1 MVKRI
6 FGIIFALVGLA
17 AIIVAIIYGIQAV
30 QTLINYLNTGIDP
43 LTPLELVILIV
54 MIGVWAALGIIG
66 LAVFIPS
73 LIVAIKGPKKKK
85 EIVK

>member
-43 LTPLELVILIV
+43 LTPLALVIFIV

-85 EIVK
+85 EIIK

>member
-6 FGIIFALVGLA
+6 FGIIFALAGLA
-17 AIIVAIIYGIQAV
+17 AIIVALIFGIQAV
-30 QTLINYLNTGIDP
+30 QTLISYLEAGIDP
-43 LTPLELVILIV
+43 MTPLALVIFVV

-66 LAVFIPS
+66 IAVFIPS

-85 EIVK
+85 ENA

>member
-17 AIIVAIIYGIQAV
+17 AIIVAIIFGIQAV
-30 QTLINYLNTGIDP
+30 QTLINYLENGIDP
-43 LTPLELVILIV
+43 MTPLALVIFVV

-66 LAVFIPS
+66 IAVFIPS
-73 LIVAIKGPKKKK
+73 LIVAIKGPKKKR
-85 EIVK
+85 ETV